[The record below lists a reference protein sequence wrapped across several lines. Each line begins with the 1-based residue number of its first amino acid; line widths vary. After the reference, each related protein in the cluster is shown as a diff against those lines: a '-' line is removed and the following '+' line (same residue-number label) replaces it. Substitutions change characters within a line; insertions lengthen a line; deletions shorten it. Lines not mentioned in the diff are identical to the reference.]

1 MVHGALVAPWH
12 VESFPIRI
20 EPSSPRLWQAD
31 SYPLYCQGSPYH
43 VLFLHCEN
51 FGLYLG
57 HCAFVLKTL
66 ELTIIIWR
74 TLLFVAVSFSSLS
87 FPGGSDGQE
96 SACNAGDLCSI
107 PGSGRFSGVGNGN
120 PFQNS
125 WDRETWQAAVHRIA
139 KSWTQLSN

>member
-1 MVHGALVAPWH
+1 M
-12 VESFPIRI
+12 
-20 EPSSPRLWQAD
+20 
-31 SYPLYCQGSPYH
+31 
-43 VLFLHCEN
+43 
-51 FGLYLG
+51 
-57 HCAFVLKTL
+57 FVLKTL

-96 SACNAGDLCSI
+96 SACNAGDLCSV

-125 WDRETWQAAVHRIA
+125 CLGNPMDRETWQATVHRIG
-139 KSWTQLSN
+139 KSWTQLNN